1 MVCKEMSSADV
12 KFDDIADIV
21 GGRVNVCIKAKV
33 VRLVK
38 VPGFLSP
45 FETSTIE
52 MVLADEKVEAT
63 SQRLKIQ
70 ELGYHSPQETVL
82 RLCLRQRI
90 SGIVLFKR
98 WREHKLK
105 RRRAIAVKKK
115 RAIAVKKKHRDK
127 RQAEEE
133 VNAMSAKSKS

>member
-1 MVCKEMSSADV
+1 MVCREMSSADV

-52 MVLADEKVEAT
+52 MVLADEK
-63 SQRLKIQ
+63 
-70 ELGYHSPQETVL
+70 
-82 RLCLRQRI
+82 
-90 SGIVLFKR
+90 
-98 WREHKLK
+98 
-105 RRRAIAVKKK
+105 
-115 RAIAVKKKHRDK
+115 
-127 RQAEEE
+127 
-133 VNAMSAKSKS
+133 